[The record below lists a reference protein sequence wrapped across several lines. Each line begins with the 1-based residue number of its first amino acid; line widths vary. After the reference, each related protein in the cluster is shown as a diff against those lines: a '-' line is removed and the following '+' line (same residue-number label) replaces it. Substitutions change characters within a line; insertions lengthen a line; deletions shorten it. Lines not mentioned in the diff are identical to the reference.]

1 MENVQQNDWFATI
14 LYNPDK
20 DFKNFKEAGLDAAN
34 TGLKDRESYKDIQAV
49 QDQFK
54 DAEGNFDEKLYN
66 QFYDSAV
73 RTYNTFVQGNIED
86 TFLRN
91 MVKSPLDILSDRST
105 PSQKPLFIV
114 QKYLILLLNRKVLI
128 AYLEKVK
135 LLGLTEKQLKLK
147 EL

>member
-66 QFYDSAV
+66 QFYD
-73 RTYNTFVQGNIED
+73 
-86 TFLRN
+86 
-91 MVKSPLDILSDRST
+91 LS
-105 PSQKPLFIV
+105 
-114 QKYLILLLNRKVLI
+114 LIHI
-128 AYLEKVK
+128 
-135 LLGLTEKQLKLK
+135 
-147 EL
+147 

>member
-20 DFKNFKEAGLDAAN
+20 DFKNFKEAGLDATN

-114 QKYLILLLNRKVLI
+114 QKDLILLLNHKVLT

>member
-1 MENVQQNDWFATI
+1 M
-14 LYNPDK
+14 
-20 DFKNFKEAGLDAAN
+20 
-34 TGLKDRESYKDIQAV
+34 

-105 PSQKPLFIV
+105 PSQNLCLLYK
-114 QKYLILLLNRKVLI
+114 KYLILLLITR
-128 AYLEKVK
+128 Y
-135 LLGLTEKQLKLK
+135 
-147 EL
+147 

>member
-114 QKYLILLLNRKVLI
+114 QKYLILLLNHKVLI